1 MKVSEMSKFIERL
14 QQVMT
19 PSVQSMGF
27 MTAKAQCARPKIQ
40 LVLNVNASKAKTQ
53 IKEAAGADA
62 LLFSNGAVDCGE
74 TVTGMRLVKG
84 DAEEVEKAVKAGAD
98 FVVLPLSGEVLA
110 PDKKV
115 GKIIQIEDAI
125 TDIMLRTVSDLPA
138 DAVLLMEDKE
148 NSLSLTWKRLMLIR
162 KFASLSGKPL
172 LIEVLASVK
181 ETELQ
186 QIWDAGVSGV
196 VVRIDAEQAEAAAA
210 NLRQIIEK
218 LTFPSKQ
225 KNGKNMAIVPA
236 VTVAAEAPKEDDD
249 DDDDDDE

>member
-1 MKVSEMSKFIERL
+1 MSKFIERL

-19 PSVQSMGF
+19 PPVQSMGF
-27 MTAKAQCARPKIQ
+27 MTSKAQQSRAKIQ
-40 LVLNVNASKAKTQ
+40 LVVNITGSKVKTQ
-53 IKEAAGADA
+53 VKEVSGADA
-62 LLFSNGAVDCGE
+62 LLFSNGAVDGGE
-74 TVTGMRLVKG
+74 TLTGMRLAKG
-84 DAEEVEKAVKAGAD
+84 DEEEVEKAVKAGID

-110 PDKKV
+110 PDKKL
-115 GKIIQIEDAI
+115 GKIIQIEDTI
-125 TDIMLRTVSDLPA
+125 TDIMLRTVGDIPA
-138 DAVLLMEDKE
+138 DAVLLIEDKE
-148 NSLSLTWKRLMLIR
+148 NSLSLTWQRLMLIR
-162 KFASLSGKPL
+162 RFAALSGKPL
-172 LIEVLASVK
+172 LIEVLPGVK

-196 VVRIDAEQAEAAAA
+196 VVKSDGEQAETVAA

-249 DDDDDDE
+249 DDGDDE

>member
-1 MKVSEMSKFIERL
+1 MSKFIEKL

-19 PSVQSMGF
+19 PPVQSMGF
-27 MTAKAQCARPKIQ
+27 NHTKSERARPKIQ
-40 LVLNVNASKAKTQ
+40 LVLSVNGSKAKTQ
-53 IKEAAGADA
+53 IKAAAGADA
-62 LLFSNGAVDCGE
+62 LLFSNGAIDGGE
-74 TVTGMRLVKG
+74 TVTGLRLAKG
-84 DAEEVEKAVKAGAD
+84 DADEAEKAVKAGAD

-110 PDKKV
+110 PDKKL
-115 GKIIQIEDAI
+115 GKIVQIEDSVS
-125 TDIMLRTVSDLPA
+125 DIMLRTVGDLPA

-148 NSLSLTWKRLMLIR
+148 SNLALTWKRLMLIR
-162 KFASLSGKPL
+162 RFAALSGKPL
-172 LIEVLASVK
+172 LIEVLPGIK

-196 VVRIDAEQAEAAAA
+196 VVSVNAEQAEAVAA

-225 KNGKNMAIVPA
+225 KNGKNMAIVPV

-249 DDDDDDE
+249 DDGDDE